1 MKKMLRHLLL
11 IFAAAATLPLASCGG
26 DDPDMPPSPEPP
38 ATTTGYKVQ
47 TGTTDSELYIGIETK
62 NYGGILFCEMGVV
75 LDYITPPASP
85 DPGMGEANE
94 SWIRGSYLIFSRIN
108 TGHYGENLKIACV
121 GNVSSLKQIKKL
133 PAADQW
139 NNSKLLYEKGG
150 YIVEGTYRGTL
161 YYVRIF
167 IPKANYDATGK
178 PVGIDYEWQQFIPE

>member
-1 MKKMLRHLLL
+1 MKKILRHLLL
-11 IFAAAATLPLASCGG
+11 LFAAAATLPLASCGG
-26 DDPDMPPSPEPP
+26 DDDPDMPPSPEPP
-38 ATTTGYKVQ
+38 VSDYKVE
-47 TGTTDSELYIGIETK
+47 TGTTDSDLNIGIETK
-62 NYGGILFCEMGVV
+62 NYGGIFFCEMGIV
-75 LDYITPPASP
+75 LDWITSP
-85 DPGMGEANE
+85 DPGMGDTNE

-139 NNSKLLYEKGG
+139 SDSKLLYEKGG
-150 YIVEGTYRGTL
+150 YIVEGTFRGTL

-167 IPKANYDATGK
+167 IPRANYDATGK

>member
-1 MKKMLRHLLL
+1 MKKLLRHLLL

-26 DDPDMPPSPEPP
+26 NGDDPDIPPTP
-38 ATTTGYKVQ
+38 TTDYKVE
-47 TGTTDSELYIGIETK
+47 TGTTDFDLYLSIVTK
-62 NYGGILFCEMGVV
+62 DYGGILFCEMGMW
-75 LDYITPPASP
+75 LDWITPPASP

-94 SWIRGSYLIFSRIN
+94 SWIRGSYLGFSRII

-121 GNVSSLKQIKKL
+121 GNVSSLNQIKKL

-139 NNSKLLYEKGG
+139 SDFKLLYEKGG

-161 YYVRIF
+161 YYIRIF
-167 IPKANYDATGK
+167 IPRANYDATGK